1 MAEGDRGPGLGVNA
15 GAGVAGA
22 GVAGAPR
29 AMEGGAG
36 GGGWGPGAR
45 AVPARVAFR
54 GGAGGG
60 RRSLLLGLAPG
71 APAGPAE
78 AFVSVPQTGLFRVS
92 APEEAGAAAGSAPV
106 PHLRLVLE
114 PGRTE
119 QVLVDF
125 EPGSKAKEALAQ
137 GRPVR
142 DELMVWAAGRPLQVP
157 LLVMPPGAETAGEQ
171 DYFPDQ
177 EVVARGLDIFLKSM
191 RRHFPFHAGGQL
203 PLEAEFPPP
212 GGSGRGNEPKGEG
225 GAERGGR
232 ARGEAPGSP
241 VTGSR
246 GGGREVGAGL
256 PAGPA
261 RPSGQELPP
270 DSFSRV
276 PEAPSGSA
284 ETGDSVETGGLPGGA
299 EVFKVAGRFMDRYG
313 RMKPALRPE
322 EQLRALVV
330 PEAPLD
336 EETELAVAEWK
347 VRVLGDADFDA
358 RDDPYCLEAA
368 EFLEK
373 VLRRLPKPAQRKLK
387 PPPLRA
393 VPPYA
398 VDEFQRDVVGE
409 AVLAVAE
416 ALQAVQLEDEA
427 GNLKRTKPAVSEDAP
442 IGTYLAA
449 SLSPEK
455 SSPARA
461 SREDPPEFLYHSD
474 GSPASSPLLPATAG
488 RQTHL
493 TTGLSDVSVVSAR
506 TLKKSEMQS
515 NWDSLD

>member
-246 GGGREVGAGL
+246 GGGGRWAPACRRGRRGQAGRSFHQIVLVGCRRLLVAAPKPGTV
-256 PAGPA
+256 
-261 RPSGQELPP
+261 
-270 DSFSRV
+270 SRRGACQ
-276 PEAPSGSA
+276 EAPRSSRSPGVSW
-284 ETGDSVETGGLPGGA
+284 TGT
-299 EVFKVAGRFMDRYG
+299 
-313 RMKPALRPE
+313 
-322 EQLRALVV
+322 
-330 PEAPLD
+330 
-336 EETELAVAEWK
+336 
-347 VRVLGDADFDA
+347 
-358 RDDPYCLEAA
+358 
-368 EFLEK
+368 
-373 VLRRLPKPAQRKLK
+373 
-387 PPPLRA
+387 
-393 VPPYA
+393 
-398 VDEFQRDVVGE
+398 
-409 AVLAVAE
+409 
-416 ALQAVQLEDEA
+416 
-427 GNLKRTKPAVSEDAP
+427 
-442 IGTYLAA
+442 
-449 SLSPEK
+449 
-455 SSPARA
+455 
-461 SREDPPEFLYHSD
+461 D
-474 GSPASSPLLPATAG
+474 G
-488 RQTHL
+488 
-493 TTGLSDVSVVSAR
+493 
-506 TLKKSEMQS
+506 
-515 NWDSLD
+515 

>member
-1 MAEGDRGPGLGVNA
+1 MD
-15 GAGVAGA
+15 
-22 GVAGAPR
+22 
-29 AMEGGAG
+29 
-36 GGGWGPGAR
+36 
-45 AVPARVAFR
+45 
-54 GGAGGG
+54 
-60 RRSLLLGLAPG
+60 
-71 APAGPAE
+71 
-78 AFVSVPQTGLFRVS
+78 
-92 APEEAGAAAGSAPV
+92 
-106 PHLRLVLE
+106 
-114 PGRTE
+114 
-119 QVLVDF
+119 
-125 EPGSKAKEALAQ
+125 
-137 GRPVR
+137 
-142 DELMVWAAGRPLQVP
+142 
-157 LLVMPPGAETAGEQ
+157 
-171 DYFPDQ
+171 
-177 EVVARGLDIFLKSM
+177 
-191 RRHFPFHAGGQL
+191 
-203 PLEAEFPPP
+203 
-212 GGSGRGNEPKGEG
+212 
-225 GAERGGR
+225 
-232 ARGEAPGSP
+232 
-241 VTGSR
+241 
-246 GGGREVGAGL
+246 AGL

-336 EETELAVAEWK
+336 EKTELAVAEWK

-427 GNLKRTKPAVSEDAP
+427 GILKRTKPAVSEDAP

-515 NWDSLD
+515 NWDSLE